1 MSFSF
6 VISGLRRYGLALGL
20 VVLAIGARRILDPVL
35 GNTMPFI
42 FLFPAV
48 MLAAWYGGAGPA
60 VAAIVLGSLTAGIF
74 LLEPRG
80 SLDILRLEDRVGLA
94 LFCFVGLV
102 LVWVGRSLRQARFR
116 AEVVAAA
123 LRRQKDALERE
134 LGRANDITGRKRAED
149 ALRESQWRLSE
160 IIGFLPDA
168 TFVVDREGKVIAWNR
183 AVEKMTGVKAEDMLG
198 KGDYEY
204 ALPFYQIKRPILIDL
219 VFLSDERIEKEYD
232 YVVREGDALLAEMN
246 ATLNGEPRFL
256 WGKAVPLYDGQG
268 TIVAAIEAIRDI
280 TERKR
285 AEESLRE
292 SEERFHSLFDR
303 APMAYQSLDEE
314 GRFIEV
320 NQAWLET
327 FGYHREE
334 VVGQWFGGF
343 LATEFVD
350 VFREQFPLFK
360 TAEKIHSEFQILH
373 KNGTRRFIAFEGQI
387 GYKPDGTFKQTHC
400 ILSDITER
408 KRIEEFQAFL
418 AQTSSGTTS
427 ETFFQALARY
437 LAKSLGM
444 DFVCIDRLEGD
455 RLHAR
460 TVAVWCDGRFENNVT
475 YALKDTPCADVVG
488 KAVCCFPANV
498 RISSRTIRFSR
509 ICGRRVMSA

>member
-1 MSFSF
+1 M
-6 VISGLRRYGLALGL
+6 
-20 VVLAIGARRILDPVL
+20 
-35 GNTMPFI
+35 
-42 FLFPAV
+42 
-48 MLAAWYGGAGPA
+48 
-60 VAAIVLGSLTAGIF
+60 
-74 LLEPRG
+74 
-80 SLDILRLEDRVGLA
+80 
-94 LFCFVGLV
+94 GLV

-418 AQTSSGTTS
+418 CRPAAVRRARPSFKRWPDTWPRVLAWTLSVLTVSKGTDCMPGQWPSG
-427 ETFFQALARY
+427 AMA
-437 LAKSLGM
+437 G
-444 DFVCIDRLEGD
+444 
-455 RLHAR
+455 
-460 TVAVWCDGRFENNVT
+460 
-475 YALKDTPCADVVG
+475 
-488 KAVCCFPANV
+488 
-498 RISSRTIRFSR
+498 SRTT
-509 ICGRRVMSA
+509 